1 MVLQVLDHEIIRL
14 FVIQEILIEH
24 CILVV
29 LIVVLYQLLLLEGL
43 CVFSYLLDVSRDLH
57 RKSVSSLD
65 IGVIVLE
72 NGPELDNV
80 LG

>member
-14 FVIQEILIEH
+14 FVIQESLIEH
-24 CILVV
+24 CIVVV

>member
-24 CILVV
+24 CIVVV